1 MTVPIIP
8 RSVLFGNP
16 ERLDPKISPDAKRL
30 AYIAP
35 KDNVLNIYVR
45 STGAQDDHPVTDDRK
60 RGIRSYAWAHDNRHI
75 IYIQDRDGDED
86 WHVYLVDIDSLEV
99 RDVTP
104 FRGVQARIVAL
115 SKNYPDYALIA
126 LNKRDPKHHDVY
138 RLHLPG
144 GELTLDTKNPG
155 DVVDWIADAY
165 LAVRGAVAPM
175 PDGGSQLR
183 IRERP
188 DEKWEPFIT
197 WGPEDSFSEP
207 VGFDSE
213 GETLFLLDS
222 RDANA
227 ARLVEIDLVSGEMK
241 ILLSDPVYDVGSVI
255 VHPDTRRIQAAAL
268 YKARNEWIILDESVQ
283 DDFAALSRIHAGDPF
298 LINRDHADNI
308 WFVGYTSDSGP
319 VPYYIY
325 NRTTGK
331 AELLFTNRP
340 ELEKYPLSDM
350 QPISFT
356 SRDGLKIHGYLSLH
370 VDVEPKNL
378 PMILNV
384 HGGPWARDTWGLN
397 SDVQWLT
404 NRGYA
409 CLRVNFRGSI
419 GYGKNFVNAGNR
431 EWGGKMHDD
440 LIDAVNWAIEE
451 GIADPGRIGIYG
463 ASYGGYAALAGAA
476 FTPDVFKAAVSVV
489 GPSSLPTLIESI
501 PPYWVPLRKVFD
513 VRVGNI
519 DDPGDR
525 KFLESR
531 SPLFHAEKIKIPMLI
546 AQGANDPRV
555 KQTESEQIV
564 EALKKRG
571 CDVQYLLFPDEGHG
585 FARPE
590 NRMQFYEVCERFLSK
605 HLGGRIE

>member
-60 RGIRSYAWAHDNRHI
+60 RGIRSYSWAHNNRHI
-75 IYIQDRDGDED
+75 VYIQDQDGDEN
-86 WHVYLVDIDSLEV
+86 WHVYLVDVDSLET

-104 FRGVQARIVAL
+104 FPGIQARIVAL
-115 SKNYPDYALIA
+115 SKNYPDFALIA
-126 LNKRDPKHHDVY
+126 LNRSDPKLHDVY
-138 RLHLPG
+138 RLHLPD

-155 DVVDWIADAY
+155 DVVAWIADAY
-165 LAVRGAVAPM
+165 LAVRGALAPT

-188 DEKWEPFIT
+188 DERWEPFIT

-207 VGFDSE
+207 VGFDEE
-213 GETLFLLDS
+213 GGRLFLLDS
-222 RDANA
+222 RDANTA
-227 ARLVEIDLVSGEMK
+227 QVVEIDITSGDKKTLV
-241 ILLSDPVYDVGSVI
+241 SDPVYDVGSVI
-255 VHPDTRRIQAAAL
+255 THPDTRGIQAAAL
-268 YKARNEWIILDESVQ
+268 YKARNEWIILDEAIQ
-283 DDFAALSRIHAGDPF
+283 DDFTALSRIHAGDPF

-308 WFVGYTSDSGP
+308 WLVGYTSDSGP

-356 SRDGLKIHGYLSLH
+356 SRDGLKIHGYLSLP

-397 SDVQWLT
+397 SEVQWLT

>member
-126 LNKRDPKHHDVY
+126 LNKRDPKLHDVY

-308 WFVGYTSDSGP
+308 WLVGYTSDSGP

-356 SRDGLKIHGYLSLH
+356 SRDGLKIHGYLSLP

-409 CLRVNFRGSI
+409 CLRVNFRGSV

>member
-126 LNKRDPKHHDVY
+126 LNKRDPKLHDVY

-308 WFVGYTSDSGP
+308 WLVGYTSDSGP

-356 SRDGLKIHGYLSLH
+356 SRDGLKIHGYLSLP

-397 SDVQWLT
+397 SEVQWLT